1 MLTQPTDVSMPV
13 MDGVDATKNI
23 RSFEHEHSLP
33 PANIFAVTG
42 IASAA
47 MQQEAL
53 RAGVDEYLVKPL
65 SLHQLGSLIKVHM

>member
-1 MLTQPTDVSMPV
+1 MPV
-13 MDGVDATKNI
+13 MDGIDATKNM

-33 PANIFAVTG
+33 PVKIFAVTG
-42 IASAA
+42 IASTA

-65 SLHQLGSLIKVHM
+65 SLHQLGRLIKAYM